1 MGFAFL
7 KTFSARVSGIIPRLC
22 LETSAQL
29 PRKVPCSQTGAGAG
43 DGGVCTHART
53 HARSLD
59 GATPL
64 PGRLLLLQLLL

>member
-43 DGGVCTHART
+43 DGGVCTHARS
-53 HARSLD
+53 RD